1 MPSLALEEG
10 FSVSGYCPQECL
22 WGRWLPPREA
32 PGLAQWRLW
41 CVLDPLVPDQQGGI
55 LKGSPE
61 QVRFPPHTDLVLKER
76 KG

>member
-1 MPSLALEEG
+1 M
-10 FSVSGYCPQECL
+10 
-22 WGRWLPPREA
+22 PPREA
-32 PGLAQWRLW
+32 PGLAQRHLW
-41 CVLDPLVPDQQGGI
+41 YVLDPLVPDQQGGP